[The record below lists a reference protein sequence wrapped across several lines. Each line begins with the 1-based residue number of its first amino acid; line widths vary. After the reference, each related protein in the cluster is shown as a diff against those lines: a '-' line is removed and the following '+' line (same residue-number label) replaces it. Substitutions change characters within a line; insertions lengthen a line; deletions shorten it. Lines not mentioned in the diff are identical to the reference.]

1 MVAVLNRCLEIG
13 FNFKYFDKLYT
24 KVCVNQNGYVCLGEI
39 PVCGGSSRPSPQDI
53 LVGLN
58 YELDQSRIGSG
69 NIYFQSLSVKTS
81 FYNIAKTY
89 VNFIDNDFLPTNVF
103 MITYDSILPK
113 DKGST
118 STTSFQI
125 FISTDSNLNKSFVT
139 FKYNSCP
146 QGITLLASS
155 GINSVKKSFEL
166 VEVLIDNGLQC
177 TGSNVEQTGVWVSE
191 VTNFSAGL
199 NLI

>member
-1 MVAVLNRCLEIG
+1 MNKITSAC
-13 FNFKYFDKLYT
+13 
-24 KVCVNQNGYVCLGEI
+24 KV
-39 PVCGGSSRPSPQDI
+39 
-53 LVGLN
+53 
-58 YELDQSRIGSG
+58 
-69 NIYFQSLSVKTS
+69 
-81 FYNIAKTY
+81 Y
-89 VNFIDNDFLPTNVF
+89 VNLIDNDFLPTNVF

-155 GINSVKKSFEL
+155 GLNSGKNSIEL
-166 VEVLIDNGLQC
+166 DEVLIDNDLQC

-191 VTNFSAGL
+191 VTNISAGIY
-199 NLI
+199 LI

>member
-1 MVAVLNRCLEIG
+1 
-13 FNFKYFDKLYT
+13 
-24 KVCVNQNGYVCLGEI
+24 VCVNQNGYMCLGDI
-39 PVCGGSSRPSPQDI
+39 PVCIGDKRPSPQDI

-58 YELDQSRIGSG
+58 SYLDPTRIEGG
-69 NIYFQSLSVKTS
+69 NIYFQSLSVNTS
-81 FYNIAKTY
+81 YYNMVKVY

-103 MITYDSILPK
+103 MITYENILPK

-125 FISTDSNLNKSFVT
+125 FLSTDSNLNKSFVT

-155 GINSVKKSFEL
+155 GLNSVKKSFEL
-166 VEVLIDNGLQC
+166 EEVLIDNGLQC

-191 VTNFSAGL
+191 VTKFSAGI
-199 NLI
+199 NLIYN